1 MTTTKKNI
9 LISAIASIVATLSLS
24 VATYAWFVTSAK
36 INPQDIILRSGVSS
50 VYVKAIGYGVT
61 YGGSAS
67 TGETDYTVSDVFV
80 DIGKDGNPVYSPDN
94 SNPSTTGSQDSAS
107 LSVTFAPQIDI
118 YDYLDLVQNEVS
130 LSRSYLPRIYL
141 ELQYSQDNIGG
152 YVQASFNQGSIE
164 FGESQTSISAYARTI
179 TKGQID
185 SLNPVSDSLME
196 KLEAGSLSL
205 PLEWND
211 LPLEW
216 NDLPLEWNDLTPSMP
231 IYSLEGEASQLYVK
245 PYPYYNGDDLHY
257 SCSTLIEITPDPL
270 AFWDYLVEAVNTA
283 GSGSV
288 IFDFTFSIAYSNTAF
303 VDGNNVDLPK
313 LDPTP
318 FTSEE
323 AGI

>member
-1 MTTTKKNI
+1 MTTVKKNI

-61 YGGSAS
+61 YGESAS
-67 TGETDYTVSDVFV
+67 TGETDHTVSDVFV
-80 DIGKDGNPVYSPDN
+80 DIGKDGNPEYSPTG
-94 SNPSTTGSQDSAS
+94 SPSTTGSQDSTS

-152 YVQASFNQGSIE
+152 YVQASFNQGSIR
-164 FGESQTSISAYARTI
+164 FDGSQTSISAYARTI
-179 TKGQID
+179 TKGQTD
-185 SLNPVSDSLME
+185 SLKPVADSLME

-211 LPLEW
+211 LTA
-216 NDLPLEWNDLTPSMP
+216 DMP
-231 IYSLEGEASQLYVK
+231 IYSSEGKASQLYVK
-245 PYPYYNGDDLHY
+245 PFPYTRSGSDDLHY

-270 AFWDYLVEAVNTA
+270 AFWDNLVEAVNTA
-283 GSGSV
+283 GSDSV
-288 IFDFTFSIAYSNTAF
+288 IFDFTFSISYSNTAF
-303 VDGNNVDLPK
+303 VDGSVDGSNVDLPK

>member
-61 YGGSAS
+61 YGESAS
-67 TGETDYTVSDVFV
+67 TGETGYTVSDVFV

-94 SNPSTTGSQDSAS
+94 ANPSTTGSQDSAS
-107 LSVTFAPQIDI
+107 LSVAFAPQIDI

-152 YVQASFNQGSIE
+152 YVQASFNQGSIG
-164 FGESQTSISAYARTI
+164 FGKSQTSISAYARII

-211 LPLEW
+211 L
-216 NDLPLEWNDLTPSMP
+216 TPSMP
-231 IYSLEGEASQLYVK
+231 IYSSDGEAGQLYVK

-313 LDPTP
+313 LDPTS

>member
-1 MTTTKKNI
+1 MAAMTTTKKNI

-67 TGETDYTVSDVFV
+67 TGETGYTVSDVFV

-94 SNPSTTGSQDSAS
+94 ANPSTTGSQDSAS

-152 YVQASFNQGSIE
+152 YVQASFNQGSIAL
-164 FGESQTSISAYARTI
+164 GESQTSISAYARTI

-185 SLNPVSDSLME
+185 SLNPVADSLME

-211 LPLEW
+211 L
-216 NDLPLEWNDLTPSMP
+216 TPSMP
-231 IYSLEGEASQLYVK
+231 VYSSEGEASQLYVK

-303 VDGNNVDLPK
+303 VDGNDVDLPK

>member
-1 MTTTKKNI
+1 MAAMTTTKKNI
-9 LISAIASIVATLSLS
+9 LISAIASLVAVFSLS

-67 TGETDYTVSDVFV
+67 TGETGYTVSDVFV
-80 DIGKDGNPVYSPDN
+80 DIGKDGNHVYSPDN
-94 SNPSTTGSQDSAS
+94 ANPSTTGSQDSAS

-164 FGESQTSISAYARTI
+164 FGESQTSVSAYARTI

-211 LPLEW
+211 L
-216 NDLPLEWNDLTPSMP
+216 TPSMP
-231 IYSLEGEASQLYVK
+231 IYSSDGEAGQLYVK

-270 AFWDYLVEAVNTA
+270 AFWDYLGQAVNTA